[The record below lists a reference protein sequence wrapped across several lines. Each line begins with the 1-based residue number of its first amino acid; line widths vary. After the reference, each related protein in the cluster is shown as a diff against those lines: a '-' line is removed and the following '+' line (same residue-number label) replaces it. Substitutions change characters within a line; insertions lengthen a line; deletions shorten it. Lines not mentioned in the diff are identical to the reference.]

1 MNFMPNQR
9 FLKKPLYVLVLACL
23 PLLAAQAES
32 INLQTP
38 SLEAPSLEVQRAMAK
53 TANFE
58 QVLQA
63 AMAHDSEYRAARYIL
78 EAEHEEIRLARSQ
91 LMPSL
96 SFGAGYSYED
106 SDNIYTDTES
116 GFYDPDKPRSS
127 GQLEDNYWRFNLRQS
142 IFDRTRNQDL
152 NRAKSQVSAAEHR
165 YEQVK
170 QQLVFR
176 VADVWLNLLYA
187 QMKVH
192 FSLENLESLD
202 LRLAQAERQDELG
215 VGDQLELLEIGARR
229 DLAQADLLAARS
241 ELDEKL
247 LEIQLMAGGAFLPPM
262 NWVTNAHLLEIT
274 QPPLAEA
281 VWQAKVT
288 GNQVYQEQLARVSM
302 AEATRLARRAGHY
315 PTLNLNLD
323 YTKRASDD
331 EFRER
336 EGFTAS
342 LDLSLELYGGGRTSS
357 ALRQAQAR
365 LSAEQAQADKA
376 VLDAQQMVAVA
387 WAKQQNLYQRLQAL
401 RRSMLSAE
409 RYEQAAKRGEALS
422 LRSQVDVVEAN
433 ARLFQA
439 RERHAEALVAYL
451 LADLRLHLETGQL
464 EPKKL
469 QEYDQLF
476 SLVKP

>member
-1 MNFMPNQR
+1 M
-9 FLKKPLYVLVLACL
+9 KKLFYALIIAGL
-23 PLLAAQAES
+23 PFSSVQAAVKPEAVV
-32 INLQTP
+32 T
-38 SLEAPSLEVQRAMAK
+38 LE
-53 TANFE
+53 TATFE

-63 AMAHDSEYRAARYIL
+63 AMNHDSEYRAARYTL
-78 EAEHEEIRLARSQ
+78 EGEREEIRIARSQ
-91 LMPSL
+91 LLPSL
-96 SFGAGYSYED
+96 NFGAGYAYED
-106 SDNIYTDTES
+106 SDNIYTDKDGGYWSEANKDQAR
-116 GFYDPDKPRSS
+116 YS
-127 GQLEDNYWRFNLRQS
+127 GQIEDNYWRFNLRQP
-142 IFDRTRNQDL
+142 IFDRSRSQNL
-152 NRAKSQVSAAEHR
+152 NRAKNQVKAAQYR

-192 FSLENLESLD
+192 FSSENLESLD
-202 LRLAQAERQDELG
+202 LRLAQAERQDQLG
-215 VGDQLELLEIGARR
+215 VGDQLELLDIGARR

-247 LEIQLMAGGAFLPPM
+247 LEIELMSGRKLLPPT
-262 NWVTNAHLLEIT
+262 NWVTKAHLLEVT
-274 QPPLAEA
+274 QQPLNLEA
-281 VWQAKVT
+281 WQAKVT
-288 GNQVYQEQLARVSM
+288 GNHVYQEQLARVAM
-302 AEATRLARRAGHY
+302 AEATRLGSRAGHY

-357 ALRQAQAR
+357 ALRQSQAR
-365 LSAEQAQADKA
+365 LNAEQAQADKV
-376 VLDAQQMVAVA
+376 VLDAQQIIAVS
-387 WAKQQNLYQRLQAL
+387 WAKQQSLYQRLQAL

-409 RYEQAAKRGEALS
+409 RYEQAAKRGETLG

-439 RERHAEALVAYL
+439 QERHAEALVAYL

-464 EPKKL
+464 EPNKL

-476 SLVKP
+476 SLLKP

>member
-1 MNFMPNQR
+1 MNI
-9 FLKKPLYVLVLACL
+9 KKNVLYALVLACL
-23 PLLAAQAES
+23 PLFAAQANS
-32 INLQTP
+32 QTNSQTNSQMP
-38 SLEAPSLEVQRAMAK
+38 AAE
-53 TANFE
+53 TATFE

-63 AMAHDSEYRAARYIL
+63 AMNHDSEYRAARYTL
-78 EAEHEEIRLARSQ
+78 EGEREEIRLARSQ
-91 LMPSL
+91 LLPAL
-96 SFGAGYSYED
+96 SFGAGYTYED
-106 SDNIYTDTES
+106 SDNIYTDKDNTNYYKEDS
-116 GFYDPDKPRSS
+116 VRSS
-127 GQLEDNYWRFNLRQS
+127 GRIEDNYWRFNLRQP
-142 IFDRTRNQDL
+142 IFDRSRSQNL
-152 NRAKSQVSAAEHR
+152 NRAKNQVKAAEYR

-170 QQLVFR
+170 QLLVFR

-192 FSLENLESLD
+192 FSSENLESLD
-202 LRLAQAERQDELG
+202 LRLAQAERQDQLG

-247 LEIQLMAGGAFLPPM
+247 LEIELMSGRKLLPPT
-262 NWVTNAHLLEIT
+262 NWVTTAHLLEVT
-274 QPPLAEA
+274 QQPLNLEA
-281 VWQAKVT
+281 WQAKVT
-288 GNQVYQEQLARVSM
+288 SNNSYQEQMARVAM
-302 AEATRLARRAGHY
+302 AEAARLGSRAGHY

-357 ALRQAQAR
+357 ALRQSQAR
-365 LSAEQAQADKA
+365 LNAEQAQADKV
-376 VLDAQQMVAVA
+376 VLDTQQIIAVS
-387 WAKQQNLYQRLQAL
+387 WAKQQSLYQRLQAL

-409 RYEQAAKRGEALS
+409 RYEQAAKRGETLG

-439 RERHAEALVAYL
+439 QERHAEALVAYL

-464 EPKKL
+464 EPNKL

-476 SLVKP
+476 SLLKP

>member
-1 MNFMPNQR
+1 MKKLPYKKTF

-23 PLLAAQAES
+23 PLFAAQAAE
-32 INLQTP
+32 QA
-38 SLEAPSLEVQRAMAK
+38 E

-63 AMAHDSEYRAARYIL
+63 AMSHDSEYRAARYVL
-78 EAEHEEIRLARSQ
+78 EAERQEISMARSQ
-91 LMPSL
+91 LLPSL
-96 SFGAGYSYED
+96 TFGAGYTFED
-106 SDNIYTDTES
+106 TDNVYTDKDS
-116 GFYDPDKPRSS
+116 GFYDPAKPRSS
-127 GQLEDNYWRFNLRQS
+127 GQLEDNYWRFNIRQP
-142 IFDRTRNQDL
+142 IFDRSRNQDL
-152 NRAKSQVSAAEHR
+152 NRAKSQVTAAEYR

-192 FSLENLESLD
+192 FSLENLEGLD
-202 LRLAQAERQDELG
+202 LRLAQAERQDQLG
-215 VGDQLELLEIGARR
+215 VGDQLELLDIGARR
-229 DLAQADLLAARS
+229 DLAEADLLAAQS
-241 ELDEKL
+241 ELSEKL
-247 LEIQLMAGGAFLPPM
+247 LEIQLMSGRKLLPPT
-262 NWVTNAHLLEIT
+262 NWVKTAHLLEVT
-274 QPPLAEA
+274 QQPLSIEA
-281 VWQAKVT
+281 WQTKAT
-288 GNQVYQEQLARVSM
+288 GNNTYQEQLARVAM
-302 AEATRLARRAGHY
+302 AESTRLARRAGHY

-323 YTKRASDD
+323 YTKRSSDD
-331 EFRER
+331 EFREK

-342 LDLSLELYGGGRTSS
+342 LDLNLELYGGGRTSS
-357 ALRQAQAR
+357 AMRQAQAR
-365 LSAEQAQADKA
+365 LNAEQAQADKV
-376 VLDAQQMVAVA
+376 VLDAQQMIAVS

-401 RRSMLSAE
+401 KYSMVSAE
-409 RYEQAAKRGEALS
+409 RYEQAAKRGETLG

-464 EPKKL
+464 EPNKL

-476 SLVKP
+476 SRLKF

>member
-1 MNFMPNQR
+1 MNI
-9 FLKKPLYVLVLACL
+9 KKNVLYALVLACL
-23 PLLAAQAES
+23 PLFAAQANS
-32 INLQTP
+32 QTNSQMP
-38 SLEAPSLEVQRAMAK
+38 AAE
-53 TANFE
+53 TATFE

-63 AMAHDSEYRAARYIL
+63 AMNHDSEYRAARYTL
-78 EAEHEEIRLARSQ
+78 EGEREEIRLALSQ
-91 LMPSL
+91 LLPTL
-96 SFGAGYSYED
+96 NFGAGYAYED
-106 SDNIYTDTES
+106 SDNIYTDKDGGYWSEANKDQAR
-116 GFYDPDKPRSS
+116 YS
-127 GQLEDNYWRFNLRQS
+127 GQIEDNYWRFNLRQP
-142 IFDRTRNQDL
+142 IFDRSRSQNL
-152 NRAKSQVSAAEHR
+152 NRAKSQVTAAEHR

-192 FSLENLESLD
+192 FSSENLESLD
-202 LRLAQAERQDELG
+202 LRLAQAERQDQLG

-247 LEIQLMAGGAFLPPM
+247 LEVQLMSGRKLLPPT
-262 NWVTNAHLLEIT
+262 NWVTKAYLLEVT
-274 QPPLAEA
+274 QQPLDLEA
-281 VWQAKVT
+281 WQAKVT
-288 GNQVYQEQLARVSM
+288 GNHVYQEQLARVAM
-302 AEATRLARRAGHY
+302 AEATRLGSRAGHY

-323 YTKRASDD
+323 YTNRASDD
-331 EFRER
+331 EFREK

-357 ALRQAQAR
+357 ALRQSQAR
-365 LSAEQAQADKA
+365 LNAEQAQADKV
-376 VLDAQQMVAVA
+376 VLDAQQIVAVS

-409 RYEQAAKRGEALS
+409 RYEQAAKRGETLG

-439 RERHAEALVAYL
+439 QERHAEALVAYL

-464 EPKKL
+464 EPNKL

-476 SLVKP
+476 SLLKP

>member
-1 MNFMPNQR
+1 M
-9 FLKKPLYVLVLACL
+9 KKLFYALIIAGL
-23 PLLAAQAES
+23 PFSSVQAAVKPEAVV
-32 INLQTP
+32 T
-38 SLEAPSLEVQRAMAK
+38 LE
-53 TANFE
+53 TATFE

-63 AMAHDSEYRAARYIL
+63 AMNHDSEYRAARYTL
-78 EAEHEEIRLARSQ
+78 EGEREEIRIARSQ
-91 LMPSL
+91 LLPSL
-96 SFGAGYSYED
+96 NFGAGYAYED
-106 SDNIYTDTES
+106 SDNIYTDKDGGYWSEANKDQAR
-116 GFYDPDKPRSS
+116 YS
-127 GQLEDNYWRFNLRQS
+127 GQIEDNYWRFNLRQP
-142 IFDRTRNQDL
+142 IFDRSRSQNL
-152 NRAKSQVSAAEHR
+152 NRAKNQVKAAQYR

-192 FSLENLESLD
+192 FSSENLESLD
-202 LRLAQAERQDELG
+202 LRLAQAERQDQLG
-215 VGDQLELLEIGARR
+215 VGDQLELLDIGARR

-247 LEIQLMAGGAFLPPM
+247 LEIELMSGRKLLPPT
-262 NWVTNAHLLEIT
+262 NWVTKAYLLEVT
-274 QPPLAEA
+274 QQPLNLEA
-281 VWQAKVT
+281 WQAKVT
-288 GNQVYQEQLARVSM
+288 GNHVYQEQLARVAM
-302 AEATRLARRAGHY
+302 AEATRLGSRAGHY

-323 YTKRASDD
+323 YTKRSSDD

-357 ALRQAQAR
+357 ALRQSQAR
-365 LSAEQAQADKA
+365 LNAEQARADKA
-376 VLDAQQMVAVA
+376 VLDAQQMVAVS

-409 RYEQAAKRGEALS
+409 RYEQAAKRGETLG

-439 RERHAEALVAYL
+439 QERHAEALVAYL

-464 EPKKL
+464 EPNKL

-476 SLVKP
+476 SLLKP

>member
-1 MNFMPNQR
+1 M
-9 FLKKPLYVLVLACL
+9 KKLFYALIIAGL
-23 PLLAAQAES
+23 PFSSVQAAVKPEAVV
-32 INLQTP
+32 T
-38 SLEAPSLEVQRAMAK
+38 LE
-53 TANFE
+53 TATFE

-63 AMAHDSEYRAARYIL
+63 AMNHDSEYRAARYTL
-78 EAEHEEIRLARSQ
+78 EGEREEIRIARSQ
-91 LMPSL
+91 LLPSL
-96 SFGAGYSYED
+96 NFGAGYAYED
-106 SDNIYTDTES
+106 SDNIYTDKDGGYWSEANKDQAR
-116 GFYDPDKPRSS
+116 YS
-127 GQLEDNYWRFNLRQS
+127 GQIEDNYWRFNLRQP
-142 IFDRTRNQDL
+142 IFDRSRSQNL
-152 NRAKSQVSAAEHR
+152 NRAKNQVKAAQYR

-192 FSLENLESLD
+192 FSSENLESLD
-202 LRLAQAERQDELG
+202 LRLAQAERQDQLG
-215 VGDQLELLEIGARR
+215 VGDQLELLDIGARR

-247 LEIQLMAGGAFLPPM
+247 LEIELMSGRKLLPPT
-262 NWVTNAHLLEIT
+262 NWVTKAHLLEVT
-274 QPPLAEA
+274 QQPLNLEA
-281 VWQAKVT
+281 WQAKVT
-288 GNQVYQEQLARVSM
+288 GNHVYQEQLARVAM
-302 AEATRLARRAGHY
+302 AEATRLGSRAGHY

-323 YTKRASDD
+323 YTKRASED

-357 ALRQAQAR
+357 ALRQSQAR
-365 LSAEQAQADKA
+365 LNAEQARADKA
-376 VLDAQQMVAVA
+376 VLDAQQMVAVS

-409 RYEQAAKRGEALS
+409 RYEQAAKRGETLG

-439 RERHAEALVAYL
+439 QERHAEALVAYL

-464 EPKKL
+464 EPNKL

-476 SLVKP
+476 SLLKP